1 MARCDTRGT
10 SCLSRG
16 LSDCELNLCSK
27 SLISF
32 ERFFFNEIKFIR
44 FEFIKISVA
53 SFGIGV
59 NSKLEK
65 GERLPKGSKGLGELG
80 LGSGKLSSFRQI
92 VLASNRLRVKSSCT
106 LGHLGQHW
114 WAFYQDRLFCFIDS
128 VIIIHY
134 LSPRSKNIL
143 PSHDAQLELQSVGQ
157 SNVVS
162 KAYR

>member
-1 MARCDTRGT
+1 M
-10 SCLSRG
+10 
-16 LSDCELNLCSK
+16 
-27 SLISF
+27 SL
-32 ERFFFNEIKFIR
+32 KFIR

-59 NSKLEK
+59 NIKLEK
-65 GERLPKGSKGLGELG
+65 GERLPKGSRGLGELG
-80 LGSGKLSSFRQI
+80 LGKLWSSRQI

-114 WAFYQDRLFCFIDS
+114 WVFYQDRLFCFIDS

-134 LSPRSKNIL
+134 LSPRSENIL

-157 SNVVS
+157 SNAIS
-162 KAYR
+162 KARGYR